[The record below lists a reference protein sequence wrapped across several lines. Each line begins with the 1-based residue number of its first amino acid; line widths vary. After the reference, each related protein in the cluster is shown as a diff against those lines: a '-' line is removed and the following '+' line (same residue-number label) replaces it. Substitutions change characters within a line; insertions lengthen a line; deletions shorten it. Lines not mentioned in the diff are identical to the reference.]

1 MSLHFNIHPAVAGW
15 SAVYE
20 MGGAIHDEPL
30 AAAHKRGVAA
40 NFAALHAAGAA
51 LRVAP
56 MLSPEDYL
64 QVRVP

>member
-1 MSLHFNIHPAVAGW
+1 M
-15 SAVYE
+15 YE

-51 LRVAP
+51 LGVAP

-64 QVRVP
+64 QVRIP